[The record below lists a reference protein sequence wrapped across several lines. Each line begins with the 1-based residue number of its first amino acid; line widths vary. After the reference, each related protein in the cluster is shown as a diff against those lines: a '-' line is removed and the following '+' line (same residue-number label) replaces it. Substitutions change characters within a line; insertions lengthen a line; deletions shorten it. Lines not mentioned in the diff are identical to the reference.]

1 MYDPIKE
8 HLHGSMTDLIGR
20 LHDRGDARLK
30 EIFRNQFVKCN
41 EGDAVRS
48 REAQRVQ
55 ALQRAQTRNSVG
67 GEQGCRLVLLTQ
79 QPTLADGMD
88 VLHLKARGPDERR
101 VHGQSGVFQCA
112 TVAAQALLL
121 ISQRQR
127 ARNDCDAA
135 MPERGQMLDSE
146 LRRAPAVHA
155 RGICI
160 QAFRETV
167 QADNRQT
174 RGLVAPGCDQQ
185 DAVHTLPEQGHHVYL
200 GIVTSLRVRHDQEI
214 SAFPGGIFGSAHD
227 LGEESQCR
235 ECGYDWFAGFGR

>member
-1 MYDPIKE
+1 MPAYAREQRIPDDERRWQSHLGYAAAATMQDPIKE
-8 HLHGSMTDLIGR
+8 HLHDSMTDLIGR

-88 VLHLKARGPDERR
+88 VLHLKARRPNERR
-101 VHGQSGVFQCA
+101 VHRQSGVFQCA

-135 MPERGQMLDSE
+135 MPEREQMLDSE
-146 LRRAPAVHA
+146 FRRAAVVHAHGIWYSSLPGDGPRRQPADPRRAPPH
-155 RGICI
+155 
-160 QAFRETV
+160 
-167 QADNRQT
+167 
-174 RGLVAPGCDQQ
+174 
-185 DAVHTLPEQGHHVYL
+185 
-200 GIVTSLRVRHDQEI
+200 
-214 SAFPGGIFGSAHD
+214 
-227 LGEESQCR
+227 SQLTTCSPR
-235 ECGYDWFAGFGR
+235 L